1 VVGVS
6 QLLVL
11 RIGGVSAIVGGVLV
25 LVGNIV
31 HPREPGQL
39 DDASALLE
47 VIVDSE
53 IWVADH
59 LMIMIAMTL
68 LLGAFYGV
76 THSITS
82 GPGVVWAHL
91 AWGMSIVGVG
101 LGVAFMLTEA
111 VAMAGLAETW
121 AASSGNEKDLAL
133 AAGNALFHLS
143 LALAAGAPLF
153 LFGATPVL
161 VGLAMLGSIE
171 YPSWLGW
178 VGVILGFIAVAGGL
192 VQILTGVTSQ
202 TGLVLVPIGIVTV
215 TLWILYLGVVMWRRS
230 ATVEVSS

>member
-1 VVGVS
+1 MS
-6 QLLVL
+6 ERLVL
-11 RIGGVSAIVGGVLV
+11 RIGGMAAIVGGILV

-31 HPREPGQL
+31 HPRELGQL
-39 DDASALLE
+39 DEASALLE
-47 VIVDSE
+47 VIAGSE

-59 LMIMIAMTL
+59 LVIMIAITL

-76 THSITS
+76 THSITRGS
-82 GPGVVWAHL
+82 GVVWAQL
-91 AWGMSIVGVG
+91 AWGTSIVGVG

-121 AASSGNEKDLAL
+121 VASSGNEKDLAL
-133 AAGNALFHLS
+133 AAGNALFQLS
-143 LALAAGAPLF
+143 LALSAGAPLF

-161 VGLAMLGSIE
+161 VGLAMLGSSE

-178 VGVILGFIAVAGGL
+178 VGVILGFIALAWGL
-192 VQILTGVTSQ
+192 VQVLTGVTTQ

-215 TLWILYLGVVMWRRS
+215 TLWILYLGILMWRRS